1 MSENAQRVQCAACGW
16 KGARVYVPEGQLGT
30 GHNTSRESGFGPCR
44 SCGQRTLKRT
54 GSTRHHV
61 GSRR

>member
-1 MSENAQRVQCAACGW
+1 MNENAQRVQCSHCQW

-30 GHNTSRESGFGPCR
+30 GMNSSRESGFGACR
-44 SCGQRTLKRT
+44 QCGQQTLKRQV
-54 GSTRHHV
+54 SRRHHV